1 MKLCDIEKF
10 IKTVELEQCY
20 NWIGTIRIPLICQD
34 LLSFLVSPQKKNQNE
49 KIGSFEEAGKV
60 ETFRKLIVI
69 AWQITAEILPYP
81 PRCNFG

>member
-34 LLSFLVSPQKKNQNE
+34 LLSSLVSPQKKT
-49 KIGSFEEAGKV
+49 KM
-60 ETFRKLIVI
+60 RKLGVSKRP
-69 AWQITAEILPYP
+69 EKLKHSE
-81 PRCNFG
+81 N